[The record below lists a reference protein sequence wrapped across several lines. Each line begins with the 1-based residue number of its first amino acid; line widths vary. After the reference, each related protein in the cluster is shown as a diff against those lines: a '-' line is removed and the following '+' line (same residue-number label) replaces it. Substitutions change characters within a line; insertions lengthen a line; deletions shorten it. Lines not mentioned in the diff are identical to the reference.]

1 MLPNIDWIDCK
12 FSTHNLSSIYLMSSS
27 SIGELF
33 KFTSNL
39 NYILKCLRCYIFLN
53 FIIT

>member
-1 MLPNIDWIDCK
+1 MLPNINWKIAN
-12 FSTHNLSSIYLMSSS
+12 FQLITYLLFYLMSTST
-27 SIGELF
+27 IGELF

-39 NYILKCLRCYIFLN
+39 KNILKCSCSYIFLN

>member
-1 MLPNIDWIDCK
+1 MLPNINWWIAN
-12 FSTHNLSSIYLMSSS
+12 FQLITYLLFYLMSSS

-33 KFTSNL
+33 NFTSNM
-39 NYILKCLRCYIFLN
+39 NYILKCSCSYIFLN